1 MATRVQQ
8 RDEGDGTGVTTFD
21 ETFEHVAATLPQVRG
36 DEFEALLA
44 SATHVA
50 LNAVCITDAR
60 LDEPGPHI
68 VYVNP
73 AFERMTGYAA
83 AEVIGRNPR
92 FLQGPDSD
100 RRVLDRLRADL
111 EAGRPFQGET
121 FNYRKDGTPFTMA
134 WRVAAVRDEHGTVT
148 HYVAAQ
154 DDLSQLRSAEAK
166 LRTLADQLQSTL
178 LPTLPTFPDV
188 EVAWRYRP
196 VADHALVG
204 GDWYD
209 AVRTPSGG
217 VALFLGDM
225 VGHGDE
231 AAALMGEF
239 RFTTRGLVRA
249 FDDPGRILDELDA
262 AVLADRT
269 PGQAMATVFAAIVD
283 PDGTVR
289 YSVAGHPAPV
299 VRRAGGGV
307 DVLDG
312 GRSRL
317 VGAATSDSARPTAT
331 AQLAPGDVLVAF
343 SDGAFERR
351 ARDFDQTYARLVD
364 RLEVAAATPVEQC
377 IAAISVDDPDEDDPR
392 DDIVALAVRMA
403 TDGASNG

>member
-1 MATRVQQ
+1 
-8 RDEGDGTGVTTFD
+8 VTTFD
-21 ETFEHVAATLPQVRG
+21 DTFDLVAATLG
-36 DEFEALLA
+36 DVQGSELEALLA
-44 SATHVA
+44 TATHVA
-50 LNAVCITDAR
+50 RNAVCITDAD
-60 LDEPGPHI
+60 LDAPGPRI

-83 AEVIGRNPR
+83 DEVIGRNPR

-121 FNYRKDGTPFTMA
+121 FNYRKDGTRFTMA
-134 WRVAAVRDEHGTVT
+134 WRVAAVRDQLGRVT

-154 DDLSQLRSAEAK
+154 DDLSSLRAAEAQV
-166 LRTLADQLQSTL
+166 RSLAAQLQSTL
-178 LPTLPTFPDV
+178 LPDLPGFDDL
-188 EVAWRYRP
+188 ELAWRYRP
-196 VADHALVG
+196 VADHATVG

-209 AVRTPSGG
+209 AVRTPGG
-217 VALFLGDM
+217 EVAVFLGDM

-249 FDDPGRILDELDA
+249 FADPGRLLDELDA
-262 AVLADRT
+262 AVLSDRT
-269 PGQAMATVFAAIVD
+269 PGQAMATVFAAVVD
-283 PDGTVR
+283 PAGTVR

-299 VRRAGGGV
+299 VRRADGGV
-307 DVLDG
+307 EVLDG

-317 VGAATSDSARPTAT
+317 IGAARPDQARPTAT
-331 AQLAPGDVLVAF
+331 AHLDPGDVLVAF

-364 RLEVAAATPVEQC
+364 RLAAADATPVDQC
-377 IAAISVDDPDEDDPR
+377 IAAISVEGPDDESPR
-392 DDIVALAVRMA
+392 DDIVALALRLA
-403 TDGASNG
+403 PPG

>member
-1 MATRVQQ
+1 MF
-8 RDEGDGTGVTTFD
+8 DDTFD
-21 ETFEHVAATLPQVRG
+21 LVAATLPAL
-36 DEFEALLA
+36 DEATFEALLA

-50 LNAVCITDAR
+50 LNAVCITDAD
-60 LDEPGPHI
+60 LDDPGPRI

-73 AFERMTGYAA
+73 AFERMTGYTAD
-83 AEVIGRNPR
+83 EVLGRNPR
-92 FLQGPDSD
+92 FLQGPASD

-134 WRVAAVRDEHGTVT
+134 WRVAAVRDQHGTIT

-154 DDLSQLRSAEAK
+154 DDLSELRSAEQQVRA
-166 LRTLADQLQSTL
+166 LATKLQSTL
-178 LPTLPTFPDV
+178 LPSLPSLPGV
-188 EVAWRYRP
+188 ELAWRYRP
-196 VADHALVG
+196 LADHAQVG

-209 AVRTPSGG
+209 AVLSPTGA
-217 VALFLGDM
+217 VAVFLGDM

-239 RFTTRGLVRA
+239 RFTTRGLVRTL
-249 FDDPGRILDELDA
+249 DDPARILDELDA
-262 AVLADRT
+262 AILAERS
-269 PGQAMATVFAAIVD
+269 PGQAMATMFAALVD

-299 VRRAGGGV
+299 IRRSSGQV
-307 DVLDG
+307 EVLDG

-317 VGAATSDSARPTAT
+317 VGAARSDQPRTTAT
-331 AQLAPGDVLVAF
+331 AHLEPGDVLVAF

-351 ARDFDQTYARLVD
+351 AADFDQTYALLVD
-364 RLEVAAATPVEQC
+364 RLAAAGPTPTEQC
-377 IAAISVDDPDEDDPR
+377 IAAIAVHDTSEEVSGPR
-392 DDIVALAVRMA
+392 DDIVALALRMVPE
-403 TDGASNG
+403 DPSSPDQV